1 MIEIVRR
8 TSHRQ
13 MNYIKDAS
21 LKIYLRNGRVS
32 LTQKTCNILNVKD
45 NEGVMFGFNKKE
57 IEAADQAL
65 VEFMA
70 KGDSAGMAAAYS
82 TDGSVMFSNMPSIK
96 GKDQLTTV
104 WGSYIRAG
112 LSKIDLTTLEV
123 WGDENYITEEGL
135 FEIKTKD
142 DVQIDKGKYIVLWKK
157 EDGKWKLH
165 RDLSNSD
172 LPLATK

>member
-1 MIEIVRR
+1 
-8 TSHRQ
+8 
-13 MNYIKDAS
+13 
-21 LKIYLRNGRVS
+21 
-32 LTQKTCNILNVKD
+32 
-45 NEGVMFGFNKKE
+45 
-57 IEAADQAL
+57 
-65 VEFMA
+65 MA
-70 KGDSAGMAAAYS
+70 KGDSVAMAAAYS
-82 TDGSVMFSNMPSIK
+82 TDGSVMLDNMPSVK
-96 GKDQLTTV
+96 GKDQLATV
-104 WGSYIRAG
+104 WGGYFRAG

-123 WGDENYITEEGL
+123 WGDENYITEEGV